1 MIPHILLRRC
11 RNLLPG
17 AQRGAAAIEFVML
30 FVLFF
35 TLFYALVSYAIVMLL
50 QAAFIH
56 AAEEGARAAIAID
69 RLAYSSAVSY
79 ENDGVIPRVRATVGT
94 ALAWMPEKSKSN
106 VLGANNGLVQ
116 ATIVDN
122 LLTVRVVYKNYTS
135 DPVIPMLSLPFIGQI
150 PKIPN
155 DLAGTAIMVL

>member
-1 MIPHILLRRC
+1 MTSHRLPHRWRQ
-11 RNLLPG
+11 LLP
-17 AQRGAAAIEFVML
+17 QTQYGAAAIEFVML

-56 AAEEGARAAIAID
+56 AAEEGARAAIAVD
-69 RLAYSSAVSY
+69 RLAYASSSAY
-79 ENDGVIPRVRATVGT
+79 ETEGVVPQVRATVGN

-116 ATIVDN
+116 VTLVDDQ
-122 LLTVRVVYKNYTS
+122 LTVRVVYANYAS
-135 DPVIPMLSLPFIGQI
+135 DPLIPMLSLPFIGQI
-150 PKIPN
+150 PKIPT
-155 DLAGTAIMVL
+155 DLAGTAVMVL